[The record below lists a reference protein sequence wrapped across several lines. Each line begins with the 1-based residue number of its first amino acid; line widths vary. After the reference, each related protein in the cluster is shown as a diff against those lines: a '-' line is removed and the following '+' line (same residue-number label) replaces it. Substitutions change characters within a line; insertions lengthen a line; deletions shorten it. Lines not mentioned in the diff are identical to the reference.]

1 MNKAIIPGA
10 TMEKLVPTSQE
21 QQRVSVLILVHDA
34 PSQVN
39 SHGISQLVIFI
50 FIMEPIKILCKW
62 KSF

>member
-10 TMEKLVPTSQE
+10 TMEKLVPASQE

-39 SHGISQLVIFI
+39 SHGI
-50 FIMEPIKILCKW
+50 
-62 KSF
+62 

>member
-1 MNKAIIPGA
+1 
-10 TMEKLVPTSQE
+10 MEKLVPTSQE

-39 SHGISQLVIFI
+39 AHGISQLVVFI